1 MDKIEKDLKDQCHA
15 DPNSEFKIIVTG
27 SLTPEEATKLRLR
40 SITGLDNMYS
50 GSLAGEKILTIEK
63 LETVNSIELD
73 RNMEIQE

>member
-1 MDKIEKDLKDQCHA
+1 MDKIEKELKNQCDA